1 MNQLRNRMNK
11 VIKDNKI
18 AMPITRAGI
27 KQMCKALNLHC
38 TETTAFE
45 AIIACRGKHMDDSP
59 PEEFNFDRLVQY
71 LQFKSKFMPPADN
84 PRQALSQARN
94 TRSKNLN
101 MEHSLGNA

>member
-1 MNQLRNRMNK
+1 MDEETFERK
-11 VIKDNKI
+11 VEKI
-18 AMPITRAGI
+18 
-27 KQMCKALNLHC
+27 
-38 TETTAFE
+38 
-45 AIIACRGKHMDDSP
+45 
-59 PEEFNFDRLVQY
+59 EEFNFDRLVQY

>member
-1 MNQLRNRMNK
+1 MNHLRNRMNK

-45 AIIACRGKHMDDSP
+45 AIIACRGKYMDDSP

-84 PRQALSQARN
+84 PRQALS
-94 TRSKNLN
+94 
-101 MEHSLGNA
+101 

>member
-1 MNQLRNRMNK
+1 MNK

-71 LQFKSKFMPPADN
+71 LQFKSKFMPPVL
-84 PRQALSQARN
+84 R
-94 TRSKNLN
+94 LN
-101 MEHSLGNA
+101 FPKLTIVKYLLKRCLK